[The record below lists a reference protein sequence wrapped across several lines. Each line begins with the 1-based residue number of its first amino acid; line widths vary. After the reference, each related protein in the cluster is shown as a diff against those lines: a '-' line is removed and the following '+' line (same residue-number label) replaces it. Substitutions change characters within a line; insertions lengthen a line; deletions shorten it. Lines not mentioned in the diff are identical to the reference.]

1 MEMTAHEVVLDC
13 GQDMNR
19 PGLNRERRWLD
30 CLLIAFATLAVWGHT
45 IQFQFAWDDRQF
57 IVENESIRSWE
68 QLPAMLSR
76 RGGQSSLPEH
86 FCLYRPVRTVA
97 YAVLN
102 QIGGG
107 PLPNP
112 KVFHIANVL
121 GHAIAAMLL
130 CGVSGALL
138 MRFGGVSSNSARIA
152 GLLLGLAFAV
162 HPVTS
167 EVVCWAKSFDDILA
181 AIFCLGALAQ
191 LLAWKDEHNG
201 RLWVALGLF
210 VLALYSK
217 ESAIS
222 FALIALAYFWIL
234 LRLPFVR
241 SVKLSS
247 GFFVAAAVFVIHR
260 HIVLGQT
267 SQTAPLS
274 GSYWQS
280 LIDTIPCAL
289 AYVRLGLGIP
299 PFTIVYNAHLER
311 GRAIFSVE
319 VIAGALVL
327 LAVAAITVLALRSAR
342 WRLFGF
348 GLLWAL
354 AFFIPVSN
362 IIPMMQFMAER
373 FLYLPLLGLLLAAG
387 ILVLQLRQARLAAI
401 GACTAI
407 GLWAAV
413 AWDRSWIWADDLT
426 LFVQTAMNNPR
437 NHVIEDNA
445 AEAILNL
452 ESVKRVTQGANA
464 APPSATEVQNALR
477 VLGKAR
483 MAFPLNAPLANS
495 MGVSWISAGELGKAI
510 DCFRDAASASP
521 RKVIYCRN
529 LGMALIRGGRLSE
542 AERVLEKLLPLHEND
557 VPLNRMLC
565 SVLLT
570 QKQVKD
576 AIPLVNRLK
585 ELDPNSP
592 EYDQWLAKAHE
603 EAGEISRETEPH

>member
-1 MEMTAHEVVLDC
+1 MERSESNRKRPWLGYLLVAVATA
-13 GQDMNR
+13 
-19 PGLNRERRWLD
+19 
-30 CLLIAFATLAVWGHT
+30 TVWGHT
-45 IQFQFAWDDRQF
+45 IQFQFTWDDRPF
-57 IVENESIRSWE
+57 IVYNESIRSWRN
-68 QLPAMLSR
+68 LPAMLLR
-76 RGGQSSLPEH
+76 RDAQSSVPEK

-97 YAVLN
+97 YAFLN

-112 KVFHIANVL
+112 KVFHIANL
-121 GHAIAAMLL
+121 AGHAIAAMLL
-130 CGVSGALL
+130 CGVSGTLL
-138 MRFGGVSSNSARIA
+138 MRFGGVSSNSARIT

-191 LLAWKDEHNG
+191 LLGWKDEHHG

-217 ESAIS
+217 ESAVS
-222 FALIALAYFWIL
+222 FALIAFAHFWIL

-260 HIVLGQT
+260 HVVLGQT

-289 AYVRLGLGIP
+289 TYVRLALGFP
-299 PFTIVYNAHLER
+299 PFTIVYAHLER
-311 GRAIFSVE
+311 GRGIFSGE

-327 LAVAAITVLALRSAR
+327 LAAGASTVLALRSSR

-348 GLLWAL
+348 GLLWA
-354 AFFIPVSN
+354 AVFFIPVSN
-362 IIPMMQFMAER
+362 IIPMMQYMAER
-373 FLYLPLLGLLLAAG
+373 FLYLPLLGLLLAVG
-387 ILVLQLRQARLAAI
+387 FLVLQFRQARFAAI

-413 AWDRSWIWADDLT
+413 AWDRSWIWTDDLT
-426 LFVQTAMNNPR
+426 LFVQTAMNNPG
-437 NHVIEDNA
+437 NDAIEDNA
-445 AEAILNL
+445 IKTVLNL
-452 ESVKRVTQGANA
+452 ELVKRVTGVTKDK
-464 APPSATEVQNALR
+464 PPSATDIQNVLQALQSLR
-477 VLGKAR
+477 T
-483 MAFPLNAPLANS
+483 AFPSNGLLANS
-495 MGVSWISAGELGKAI
+495 TGMSWIAAGEPKKAI
-510 DCFRDAASASP
+510 ECFREAVNAEPTNA
-521 RKVIYCRN
+521 IYCRN
-529 LGMALIRGGRLSE
+529 LCEALINVGVLAE
-542 AERVLEKLLPLHEND
+542 AEGVLRRLLPIHVND
-557 VPLNRMLC
+557 VPLMRMLC
-565 SVLLT
+565 GVLLS
-570 QKQVKD
+570 QKRVEE
-576 AIPLVNRLK
+576 AVPLVNRLK

-592 EYDQWLAKAHE
+592 EYDQWLAKAGE
-603 EAGEISRETEPH
+603 QAGEKSKETDPL